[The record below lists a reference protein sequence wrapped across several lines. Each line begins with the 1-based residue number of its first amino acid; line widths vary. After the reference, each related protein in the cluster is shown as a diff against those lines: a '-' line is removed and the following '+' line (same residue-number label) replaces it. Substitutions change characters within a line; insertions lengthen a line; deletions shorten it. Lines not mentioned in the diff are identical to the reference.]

1 MQENNRN
8 KECTEITEVVAD
20 YMHLYT
26 LQISIPT
33 KQLSWVTVLVVVVL
47 IWWKVVRATR
57 LHVTA

>member
-57 LHVTA
+57 LHVTT